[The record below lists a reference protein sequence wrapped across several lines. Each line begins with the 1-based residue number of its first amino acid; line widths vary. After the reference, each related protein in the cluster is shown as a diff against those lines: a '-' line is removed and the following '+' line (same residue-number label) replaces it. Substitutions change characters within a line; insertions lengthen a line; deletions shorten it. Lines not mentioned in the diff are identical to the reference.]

1 MIIVAGH
8 LVVAPGEREAYLAGC
23 RAVVEQARRTPGC
36 LDFSLSAD
44 LVDPG
49 RIDVLERWQSR
60 EAVEAFRGSGPSGEQ
75 AAALLT
81 ASVAEY
87 DVVGER
93 RLA

>member
-1 MIIVAGH
+1 MIIIAGH

-36 LDFSLSAD
+36 LDFTLSAD
-44 LVDPG
+44 LLDPG
-49 RIDVLERWQSR
+49 RIAVLERWESR

-75 AAALLT
+75 AAALLS
-81 ASVAEY
+81 ASVVEY

-93 RLA
+93 RLT